1 MSAEKNVEQSRTVWE
16 QAPQWA
22 FFLAQFIGYLPL
34 IWPVVCVRNK
44 RLRSRGTKHKADDIE
59 E

>member
-16 QAPQWA
+16 QAPQSA

-34 IWPVVCVRNK
+34 IWPVVCVHNK
-44 RLRSRGTKHKADDIE
+44 RLRSRGTKHKAE